1 MPKISNKGLI
11 LIFIVAI
18 LGVIFPKVKSIFT
31 NKKGEGRNPGTVPEF
46 TVRAYIAKPQ
56 KLENKIIVTGT
67 ILANEEV
74 EIRSEISGKVEKIFF
89 NEGSQ
94 VKKGDILVKVDDSE
108 LQAQLL
114 KSQYQKKLAEEKEY
128 RQRMLL
134 EKEAISKQEY
144 DIALTE
150 LNTLEAEIQLI
161 KARIDK
167 TEIKAPFD
175 GVIGLRYI
183 SEGSYISPATK
194 ISTLQDI
201 DTLKIEFAIPEKY
214 LKLINVGDKVNFK
227 VQGTDEIYKAVI
239 YAVDPKIDPTTR
251 TLQVRAV
258 FPNKNYE
265 ILPGA
270 FAEIEVILEEIHN
283 SILIPA
289 EAMIPSAEGNSV
301 FVYNAGKAFERKIE
315 TGIRTERFI
324 QVKSGLKAGDT
335 VLTTGLLQL
344 KSGFKVKISEIE

>member
-1 MPKISNKGLI
+1 MKISNKGLI
-11 LIFIVAI
+11 IIAI
-18 LGVIFPKVKSIFT
+18 IAVIGFAFPKLKSIFT
-31 NKKGEGRNPGTVPEF
+31 TKKSETKGSGSAPIF
-46 TVRAYIAKPQ
+46 TVKAYIAKPQ
-56 KLENKIIVTGT
+56 KLENKIRVTGT
-67 ILANEEV
+67 VLSNEEV
-74 EIRSEISGKVEKIFF
+74 EIRSEISGKVERIFF
-89 NEGSQ
+89 KEGER

-114 KSQYQKKLAEEKEY
+114 KTQYQKKLAEEKEY

-144 DIALTE
+144 DVALTE

-161 KARIDK
+161 KARIAK
-167 TEIKAPFD
+167 TEIRAPFD
-175 GVIGLRYI
+175 GVIGLRYV
-183 SEGSYISPATK
+183 SEGSYISPAAK

-214 LKLINVGDKVNFK
+214 LKFINVNDKINFK
-227 VQGTDEIYKAVI
+227 VQGSNKVYKASI
-239 YAVDPKIDPTTR
+239 YAIEPKIDPSTR
-251 TLQVRAV
+251 TLQVRAI

-265 ILPGA
+265 IFPGA
-270 FAEIEVILEEIHN
+270 FAEIDVILEEIPN

-289 EAMIPSAEGNSV
+289 EAIIPSAEGISL
-301 FVYNAGKAFERKIE
+301 FIYNNGVALERKVE

-324 QVKSGLKAGDT
+324 QIKSGLEPGDT

-344 KSGFKVKISEIE
+344 RSGFKVKISEFE

>member
-1 MPKISNKGLI
+1 VKIQNKGLI
-11 LIFIVAI
+11 VITIFAI
-18 LGVIFPKVKSIFT
+18 LALAIPKIRSIFADKKSE
-31 NKKGEGRNPGTVPEF
+31 NKSSGIVPEF
-46 TVRAYIAKPQ
+46 TVKAYIAKPQ

-67 ILANEEV
+67 VLANEEV

-89 NEGSQ
+89 SEGSR
-94 VKKGDILVKVDDSE
+94 VKKGDILIKVDDSE

-114 KSQYQKKLAEEKEY
+114 KTQYQKKLAEEKEY

-150 LNTLEAEIQLI
+150 LNTLSAEIQLI

-214 LKLINVGDKVNFK
+214 LKLIDVGDRINFK
-227 VQGTDEIYKAVI
+227 VQGLDKTYKAVI
-239 YAVDPKIDPTTR
+239 YAIDPKIDPTTR
-251 TLQVRAV
+251 TLQVRAI

-270 FAEIEVILEEIHN
+270 FAEIEVILEEIPN
-283 SILIPA
+283 AILIPA
-289 EAMIPSAEGNSV
+289 EAVIPSTEGNSV
-301 FVYNAGKAFERKIE
+301 FVFNSGRALERKIE

-324 QVKSGLKAGDT
+324 QVKSGLQPGDT

-344 KSGFKVKISEIE
+344 KSGFKVRISEIE

>member
-1 MPKISNKGLI
+1 MKISNKGLI
-11 LIFIVAI
+11 VIIIVAI
-18 LGVIFPKVKSIFT
+18 IGLSLPKLKSIFA
-31 NKKGEGRNPGTVPEF
+31 NKRAENRKPGVAPELIAK
-46 TVRAYIAKPQ
+46 AYVAKPQ
-56 KLENKIIVTGT
+56 KLENKIKVTGT

-74 EIRSEISGKVEKIFF
+74 EIRSEISGKIEKIFF
-89 NEGSQ
+89 SEGKR

-114 KSQYQKKLAEEKEY
+114 KTQYQKKLAEEKEY
-128 RQRMLL
+128 RQRTLL

-144 DIALTE
+144 DVALTE

-161 KARIDK
+161 KARIAK
-167 TEIKAPFD
+167 TEIRAPFD
-175 GVIGLRYI
+175 GIIGLRYV

-201 DTLKIEFAIPEKY
+201 DTLKIEFSVPEKY
-214 LKLINVGDKVNFK
+214 IKSINVGDKINFK
-227 VQGTDEIYKAVI
+227 IQGSDKTYRAVI

-251 TLQVRAV
+251 TLQVRAI

-265 ILPGA
+265 VLPGS
-270 FAEIEVILEEIHN
+270 FAEIEVILEEIPN
-283 SILIPA
+283 TILIPA
-289 EAMIPSAEGNSV
+289 EAIIPSTEGTSV
-301 FVYNAGKAFERKIE
+301 FIYNNGIALEKKVE

-324 QVKSGLKAGDT
+324 QIKSGLKPGDT

-344 KSGFKVKISEIE
+344 KSGFKVKISEIQ